1 MKKAKYLTPVIT
13 AFNKEREIDIEGN
26 KEIWEHLINGG
37 VNGIVLL
44 GSTGEFFNMSMLQ
57 KKKLI
62 KLAIEHVNK
71 RIPLFVGTGSMNIE
85 ETIELSN
92 YALNLGADG
101 VMVIGPYYFPV
112 NDRDLENFYSKLAI
126 NINGDIYLYNFP
138 KMTGHDINPKILL
151 NLLEKHQNIIGYKDT
166 VSEMSHTRN
175 LIQAIKD
182 KYPNFIIYSGYDDN
196 FVHNIISGGNGCIGA
211 LSNLYPQIFKQWVDA
226 INNRDIV
233 NIEKIQKLIDSV
245 MEIYDVETPFIPV
258 LKKAL
263 ILNGIKIEEYCTEPF
278 GAISEIQISKLKKIL
293 EKISK

>member
-37 VNGIVLL
+37 VDGIVLL
-44 GSTGEFFNMSMLQ
+44 GSTGEFFNMSMFQ
-57 KKKLI
+57 KKELI
-62 KLAIEHVNK
+62 KLATEHINK

-101 VMVIGPYYFPV
+101 VMIIGPYYFPV

-138 KMTGHDINPKILL
+138 KMTGHDINPKVLL

-196 FVHNIISGGNGCIGA
+196 FVHNILSGGNGCIGA

-226 INNRDIV
+226 INNKDIV
-233 NIEKIQKLIDSV
+233 NIEKFQKLIDSV

-278 GAISEIQISKLKKIL
+278 GVISEVQISKLKKIL
-293 EKISK
+293 EKIK

>member
-13 AFNKEREIDIEGN
+13 AFNKEREIDIKGN

-37 VNGIVLL
+37 VDGIVLL

-57 KKKLI
+57 KKELI
-62 KLAIEHVNK
+62 KVAIEHINK

-101 VMVIGPYYFPV
+101 VMIIGPYYFPV

-138 KMTGHDINPKILL
+138 KMTGHDINPKVLL

-196 FVHNIISGGNGCIGA
+196 FVHNILSGGNGCIGA

-226 INNRDIV
+226 INNKDII
-233 NIEKIQKLIDSV
+233 NIEKFQKLIDSV

-278 GAISEIQISKLKKIL
+278 GVISEVQILKLKEIL

>member
-13 AFNKEREIDIEGN
+13 AFNKEREIDIKGN

-37 VNGIVLL
+37 VDGIVLL

-57 KKKLI
+57 KKELI
-62 KLAIEHVNK
+62 KVAIEHINK

-101 VMVIGPYYFPV
+101 VMIIGPYYFPV

-138 KMTGHDINPKILL
+138 KMTGHDINPKVLL

-196 FVHNIISGGNGCIGA
+196 FVHNILSGGNGCIGA

-226 INNRDIV
+226 INNKDII
-233 NIEKIQKLIDSV
+233 NIEKFQKLIDSV

-278 GAISEIQISKLKKIL
+278 GVISEIQVSKLKKIL
-293 EKISK
+293 EKIK

>member
-37 VNGIVLL
+37 VDGIVLL

-57 KKKLI
+57 KKELI
-62 KLAIEHVNK
+62 KLAAEHINK

-101 VMVIGPYYFPV
+101 VMIIGPYYFPV

-138 KMTGHDINPKILL
+138 KMTGHDINPKVLL

-196 FVHNIISGGNGCIGA
+196 FVHNILSGGNGCIGA

-226 INNRDIV
+226 INNKDII
-233 NIEKIQKLIDSV
+233 NIEKFQKLIDSV

-278 GAISEIQISKLKKIL
+278 GVISEVQILKLKKIL

>member
-1 MKKAKYLTPVIT
+1 MKKAKYLTPVVT

-37 VNGIVLL
+37 VDGIVLL

-57 KKKLI
+57 KKELI
-62 KLAIEHVNK
+62 KLSIEHINK
-71 RIPLFVGTGSMNIE
+71 RISLFVGTGSMNIE

-126 NINGDIYLYNFP
+126 NISGDIYLYNFP
-138 KMTGHDINPKILL
+138 KMTGHDINPKVLL

-196 FVHNIISGGNGCIGA
+196 FVHNIMSGGNGCIGA

-226 INNRDIV
+226 INNKDVV
-233 NIEKIQKLIDSV
+233 NIEKFQKLIDSV

-278 GAISEIQISKLKKIL
+278 GAISKIQVSKLKKIL

>member
-37 VNGIVLL
+37 VDGIVLL
-44 GSTGEFFNMSMLQ
+44 GSTGEFFNMSMFQ
-57 KKKLI
+57 KKELI
-62 KLAIEHVNK
+62 KLATEHINK
-71 RIPLFVGTGSMNIE
+71 RIPLFIGTGSMNIK

-101 VMVIGPYYFPV
+101 VMIIGPYYFPV

-138 KMTGHDINPKILL
+138 KMSGHDINPKVLL

-196 FVHNIISGGNGCIGA
+196 FVHNILSGGNGCIGA

-226 INNRDIV
+226 INNKDIA
-233 NIEKIQKLIDSV
+233 NIEKFQKLIDSV

-278 GAISEIQISKLKKIL
+278 GVISEVQISKLKKIL

>member
-37 VNGIVLL
+37 VDGIVLL
-44 GSTGEFFNMSMLQ
+44 GSTGEFFNMSMFQ
-57 KKKLI
+57 KKELI
-62 KLAIEHVNK
+62 KLATEHINK

-101 VMVIGPYYFPV
+101 VMIIGPYYFPV

-126 NINGDIYLYNFP
+126 NINGNIYLYNFP
-138 KMTGHDINPKILL
+138 KMTGHDINPKVLL

-196 FVHNIISGGNGCIGA
+196 FVHNILSGGNGCIGA

-226 INNRDIV
+226 INNKDIV
-233 NIEKIQKLIDSV
+233 NIEKFQKLIDSV

-278 GAISEIQISKLKKIL
+278 GVISEIQVSKLKKIL
-293 EKISK
+293 EKIK

>member
-13 AFNKEREIDIEGN
+13 AFNKEREIDIKGN

-37 VNGIVLL
+37 VDGIVLL

-57 KKKLI
+57 KKELI
-62 KLAIEHVNK
+62 KIAIEHINK

-101 VMVIGPYYFPV
+101 VMIIGPYYFPV

-138 KMTGHDINPKILL
+138 KMTGHDINPKVLL

-196 FVHNIISGGNGCIGA
+196 FVHNILSGGNGCIGA

-226 INNRDIV
+226 INNKDII
-233 NIEKIQKLIDSV
+233 NIEKFQKLIDSV

-278 GAISEIQISKLKKIL
+278 GVISEIQVSKLKKIL
-293 EKISK
+293 EKIK

>member
-37 VNGIVLL
+37 VDGIVLL
-44 GSTGEFFNMSMLQ
+44 GSTGEFFNMSMFQ
-57 KKKLI
+57 KKELI
-62 KLAIEHVNK
+62 KLATEHINK

-101 VMVIGPYYFPV
+101 VMIIGPYYFPV

-138 KMTGHDINPKILL
+138 KMTGHDINPKVLL

-196 FVHNIISGGNGCIGA
+196 FVHNILSGGNGCIGA
-211 LSNLYPQIFKQWVDA
+211 LSNLYPQIFKQWVDT
-226 INNRDIV
+226 INNKDIV
-233 NIEKIQKLIDSV
+233 NIEKFQKLIDSV

-278 GAISEIQISKLKKIL
+278 GVISEVQISKLKKIL

>member
-13 AFNKEREIDIEGN
+13 AFNKEREIDIKGN

-37 VNGIVLL
+37 VDGIVLL
-44 GSTGEFFNMSMLQ
+44 GSTGEFFNMSMFQ
-57 KKKLI
+57 KKELI
-62 KLAIEHVNK
+62 KLATEHINK

-101 VMVIGPYYFPV
+101 VMIIGPYYFPV

-126 NINGDIYLYNFP
+126 NINGNIYLYNFP
-138 KMTGHDINPKILL
+138 KMTGHDINPKVLL

-196 FVHNIISGGNGCIGA
+196 FVHNILSGGNGCIGA

-226 INNRDIV
+226 INNKDII
-233 NIEKIQKLIDSV
+233 NIEKFQKLIDSV

-278 GAISEIQISKLKKIL
+278 GVISEIQVSKLKKIL
-293 EKISK
+293 EKIK

>member
-13 AFNKEREIDIEGN
+13 AFNKEREIDIKGN

-37 VNGIVLL
+37 VDGIVLL

-57 KKKLI
+57 KKELI
-62 KLAIEHVNK
+62 KVAIEHINK

-101 VMVIGPYYFPV
+101 VMIIGPYYFPV

-138 KMTGHDINPKILL
+138 KMTGHDINPKVLL

-196 FVHNIISGGNGCIGA
+196 FVHNILSGGNGCIGA
-211 LSNLYPQIFKQWVDA
+211 LSNLYPQIFKQWVDT
-226 INNRDIV
+226 INNKDIV
-233 NIEKIQKLIDSV
+233 NIEKFQKLIDSV

-278 GAISEIQISKLKKIL
+278 GVISEVQISKLKKIL

>member
-13 AFNKEREIDIEGN
+13 AFNKEREIDIKGN

-37 VNGIVLL
+37 VDGIVLL

-57 KKKLI
+57 KKELI
-62 KLAIEHVNK
+62 KVAIEHINK

-101 VMVIGPYYFPV
+101 VMIIGPYYFPV

-126 NINGDIYLYNFP
+126 NINGNIYLYNFP
-138 KMTGHDINPKILL
+138 KMTGHDINPKVLL

-196 FVHNIISGGNGCIGA
+196 FVHNILSGGNGCIGA

-226 INNRDIV
+226 INNKDII
-233 NIEKIQKLIDSV
+233 NIEKFQKLIDSV

-278 GAISEIQISKLKKIL
+278 GVISEIQVSKLKKIL
-293 EKISK
+293 EKIK

>member
-37 VNGIVLL
+37 VDGIVLL
-44 GSTGEFFNMSMLQ
+44 GSTGEFFNMSMFQ
-57 KKKLI
+57 KKELI
-62 KLAIEHVNK
+62 KLATEHINK

-101 VMVIGPYYFPV
+101 VMIIGPYYFPV

-138 KMTGHDINPKILL
+138 KMTGHDINPKVLL

-196 FVHNIISGGNGCIGA
+196 FVHNILSGGNGCIGA
-211 LSNLYPQIFKQWVDA
+211 LSNLYPQIFKQWVDT
-226 INNRDIV
+226 INNKDIV
-233 NIEKIQKLIDSV
+233 NIEKFQKLIDSV

-278 GAISEIQISKLKKIL
+278 GVISEIQVSKLKKIL
-293 EKISK
+293 EKIK

>member
-13 AFNKEREIDIEGN
+13 AFNKEREIDIKGN

-37 VNGIVLL
+37 VDGIVLL

-57 KKKLI
+57 KKELI
-62 KLAIEHVNK
+62 KVAIEHINK

-101 VMVIGPYYFPV
+101 VMIIGPYYFPV

-126 NINGDIYLYNFP
+126 NINGNIYLYNFP
-138 KMTGHDINPKILL
+138 KMTGHDINPKVLL

-196 FVHNIISGGNGCIGA
+196 FVHNILSGGNGCIGA

-226 INNRDIV
+226 INNKDII
-233 NIEKIQKLIDSV
+233 NIEKFQKLIDSV

-278 GAISEIQISKLKKIL
+278 GVISEIQVSKLKKIL

>member
-37 VNGIVLL
+37 VDGIVLL
-44 GSTGEFFNMSMLQ
+44 GSTGEFFNMSMFQ
-57 KKKLI
+57 KKELI
-62 KLAIEHVNK
+62 KLATEHINK

-101 VMVIGPYYFPV
+101 VMIIGPYYFPV

-126 NINGDIYLYNFP
+126 NINGNIYLYNFP
-138 KMTGHDINPKILL
+138 KMTGHDINPKVLL

-196 FVHNIISGGNGCIGA
+196 FVHNILSGGNGCIGA
-211 LSNLYPQIFKQWVDA
+211 LSNLYPQIFKQWVDT
-226 INNRDIV
+226 INNKDIV
-233 NIEKIQKLIDSV
+233 NIEKFQKLIDSV

-278 GAISEIQISKLKKIL
+278 GVISEIQVSKLKKIL
-293 EKISK
+293 EKIK

>member
-37 VNGIVLL
+37 VDGIVLL
-44 GSTGEFFNMSMLQ
+44 GSTGEFFNMSMFQ
-57 KKKLI
+57 KKELI
-62 KLAIEHVNK
+62 KLATEHINK
-71 RIPLFVGTGSMNIE
+71 RIPLFIGTGSMNIK

-101 VMVIGPYYFPV
+101 VMIIGPYYFPV

-138 KMTGHDINPKILL
+138 KMTGHDINPKVLL

-196 FVHNIISGGNGCIGA
+196 FVHNILSGGNGCIGA

-226 INNRDIV
+226 INNKDIV
-233 NIEKIQKLIDSV
+233 NIEKFQKLIDSV

-278 GAISEIQISKLKKIL
+278 GVISEVQISKLKKIL

>member
-37 VNGIVLL
+37 VDGIVLL

-57 KKKLI
+57 KKELI
-62 KLAIEHVNK
+62 KVAIEHINK

-101 VMVIGPYYFPV
+101 VMIIGPYYFPV

-126 NINGDIYLYNFP
+126 NINGNIYLYNFP
-138 KMTGHDINPKILL
+138 KMTGHDINPKVLL

-196 FVHNIISGGNGCIGA
+196 FVHNILSGGNGCIGA

-226 INNRDIV
+226 INNKDII
-233 NIEKIQKLIDSV
+233 NIEKFQKLIDSV

-278 GAISEIQISKLKKIL
+278 GVISEIQVSKLKKIL

>member
-37 VNGIVLL
+37 VDGIVLL

-57 KKKLI
+57 KKELI
-62 KLAIEHVNK
+62 KLAAEHINK

-101 VMVIGPYYFPV
+101 VMIIGPYYFPV

-138 KMTGHDINPKILL
+138 KMTGHDINPKVLL

-196 FVHNIISGGNGCIGA
+196 FVHNILSGGNGCIGA

-226 INNRDIV
+226 INNKDIV
-233 NIEKIQKLIDSV
+233 NIEKFQKLIDSV

-278 GAISEIQISKLKKIL
+278 GVISEVQILKLKKIL

>member
-37 VNGIVLL
+37 VDGIVLL

-57 KKKLI
+57 KKELI
-62 KLAIEHVNK
+62 KLAAEHINK

-101 VMVIGPYYFPV
+101 VMIIGPYYFPV

-126 NINGDIYLYNFP
+126 NINGNIYLYNFP
-138 KMTGHDINPKILL
+138 KMTGHDINPKVLL

-196 FVHNIISGGNGCIGA
+196 FVHNILSGGNGCIGA

-226 INNRDIV
+226 INNKDIV
-233 NIEKIQKLIDSV
+233 NIEKFQKLIDSV

-278 GAISEIQISKLKKIL
+278 GVISEVQILKLKKIL